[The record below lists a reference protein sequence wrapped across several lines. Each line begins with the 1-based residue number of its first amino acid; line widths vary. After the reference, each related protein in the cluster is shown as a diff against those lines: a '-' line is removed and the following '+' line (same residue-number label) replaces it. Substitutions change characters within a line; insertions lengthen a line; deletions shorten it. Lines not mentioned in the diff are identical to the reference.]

1 VFNLNLRMRDLHNPN
16 FPAVNSLIQ
25 FVRFGGTEKVRKGL
39 QSQYKGDK
47 YQESI
52 FVNSDYHIL
61 SKVFSMFKL
70 SR

>member
-1 VFNLNLRMRDLHNPN
+1 MRDLQNPN

-39 QSQYKGDK
+39 PNQYKGDK

-61 SKVFSMFKL
+61 SKVKYRFEIY
-70 SR
+70 R